1 MLRSGDSIKEG
12 VNMDGKVP
20 PAWPTSVIF
29 HRRNKHNILR
39 FARRALLDVCRDFWR
54 NKDKKTQDFTGVV

>member
-1 MLRSGDSIKEG
+1 
-12 VNMDGKVP
+12 MDGKVP
-20 PAWPTSVIF
+20 PARPTSVISIF

-54 NKDKKTQDFTGVV
+54 TKDKKTQDFTGVV